1 MNTALKKTQ
10 SFIIVKVLNSFK
22 NNYSYKVFMR
32 DQNGFGG
39 GLMLYLDENIP
50 YKFLKDHLVDA
61 TAAVEFH

>member
-1 MNTALKKTQ
+1 
-10 SFIIVKVLNSFK
+10 
-22 NNYSYKVFMR
+22 MR

-50 YKFLKDHLVDA
+50 HKFLKDHLVDA

>member
-1 MNTALKKTQ
+1 
-10 SFIIVKVLNSFK
+10 
-22 NNYSYKVFMR
+22 MR